1 MTIRRFQVDLTGTAA
16 LLLSNN
22 ACSDPLSKAAKIK
35 KHFTSKRTKVDAD
48 HQNLRVIDWVYSG
61 YWAEP
66 GEVIIDDTSN
76 SVSFDGFSD
85 LYIPSQNFER
95 CLRNGATA
103 FKLGKEV
110 TRALIVENEAPVLY
124 DGPRAAVDMLKDPK
138 FVLISPIRRAN
149 ATNWVTRVKIPP
161 GWSCQFRLIVDD
173 DRVSADALERIVK
186 AAGKFEGLGTW
197 RPRYGRF
204 SGVLTEID

>member
-22 ACSDPLSKAAKIK
+22 ACSDPLSKASKIK

-61 YWAEP
+61 YWTEP
-66 GEVIIDDTSN
+66 GEVIIDDSSN

-110 TRALIVENEAPVLY
+110 TRALIVENESPILY
-124 DGPRAAVDMLKDPK
+124 DGPRAAIDMLQHSN
-138 FVLISPIRRAN
+138 FCLTSPVKRAN
-149 ATNWVTRVKIPP
+149 ATNWVTRIKVPD
-161 GWSCQFRLIVDD
+161 WSCQFCLTVDD
-173 DRVSADALERIVK
+173 DRISVDSLERIVK
-186 AAGKFEGLGTW
+186 AAGQFEGLGTW

-204 SGVLTEID
+204 TGVLTEID

>member
-1 MTIRRFQVDLTGTAA
+1 MAIRRFQADLTGTAA

-48 HQNLRVIDWVYSG
+48 HQNLRVIDWAYSG

-66 GEVIIDDTSN
+66 GEVVIDDTSN

-110 TRALIVENEAPVLY
+110 TRALIV
-124 DGPRAAVDMLKDPK
+124 
-138 FVLISPIRRAN
+138 
-149 ATNWVTRVKIPP
+149 
-161 GWSCQFRLIVDD
+161 
-173 DRVSADALERIVK
+173 
-186 AAGKFEGLGTW
+186 
-197 RPRYGRF
+197 
-204 SGVLTEID
+204 